1 MRVGNTIWHDGY
13 KEAFTDSVMDGALV
27 QSEEEIGEATLI
39 AVGSTLGDVAGAP
52 TEEDGVDP
60 VPKDQTHSGLIVIR

>member
-1 MRVGNTIWHDGY
+1 
-13 KEAFTDSVMDGALV
+13 MDGALV
-27 QSEEEIGEATLI
+27 ESEEEIGEATLI